1 MDGSEDHR
9 REDPE
14 DYEIEDVIAGLDR
27 RGTTCE
33 VAVENEEIAHFRL
46 QDWKRRG
53 RAIQRAGAGS
63 SGQAQGEERRTNC
76 EME

>member
-46 QDWKRRG
+46 QD
-53 RAIQRAGAGS
+53 
-63 SGQAQGEERRTNC
+63 
-76 EME
+76 